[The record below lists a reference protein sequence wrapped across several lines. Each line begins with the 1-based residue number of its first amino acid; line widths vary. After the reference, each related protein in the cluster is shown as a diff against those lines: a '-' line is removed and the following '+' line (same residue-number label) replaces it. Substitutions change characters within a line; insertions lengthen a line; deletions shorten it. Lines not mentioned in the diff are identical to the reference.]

1 MLNIKSIKINFNKK
15 LKSIYSSEE
24 INSIWNQWII
34 KELLKMKPIQYLVN
48 QEIVITQKSQVKI
61 NLIIEHLLSRKPIQ
75 YFFGYSYF
83 KGLKFL
89 VNNHV
94 LIPRPETEELVD
106 HVLAHVKDNKIK
118 KIIDIG
124 TGSGCISI
132 ALKKKLNVDI
142 TAVDHSEKAL
152 NIASKNAQFHRVS
165 IDFKLIDI
173 LDISHH
179 QSLPKVDL
187 IVSNPPYVLKKE
199 VPLGSI
205 VLSEPFDA
213 IFVNEEDPFVFYKAI
228 CQFAKENL
236 NQGGKIFFEI
246 NSQLVF
252 QLIEVIKLL
261 GFSCIEIRHDFFEK
275 KRFIIVSS

>member
-34 KELLKMKPIQYLVN
+34 KELLQMQAIQYLVN
-48 QEIVITQKSQVKI
+48 QEILITQKSQAKI
-61 NLIIEHLLSRKPIQ
+61 NLLIKHLLFRKPIQ

-83 KGLKFL
+83 KDLKFL

-106 HVLAHVKDNKIK
+106 HVLSHVKDNKTK

-142 TAVDHSEKAL
+142 TAVDRSEKAL
-152 NIASKNAQFHRVS
+152 DVASKNAQFHRVS
-165 IDFKLIDI
+165 IDFKL
-173 LDISHH
+173 
-179 QSLPKVDL
+179 LPKVDL

-199 VPLGSI
+199 VPLGSV

-228 CQFAKENL
+228 CQFAKKNL

-246 NSQLVF
+246 NSQFVF

-261 GFSCIEIRHDFFEK
+261 GFSHIEIRHDFFEK